1 MQHNILYFRYIVT
14 TVTLDTEEGEG
25 HERLILNQVAE
36 KDMKHKL
43 DSQTVFTGKDDLM
56 TMTITIYADNGE
68 EIVGVKKYIR
78 HMIYDSHNHSGTVS
92 PKNGVVTNGRHNS
105 LVKGR
110 AIHCLQIQYISVI
123 VPTLGPPKNGHYK
136 Q

>member
-1 MQHNILYFRYIVT
+1 MQYNLYSKSYFRYIVT

-105 LVKGR
+105 LVKKKEDTR
-110 AIHCLQIQYISVI
+110 KHSA
-123 VPTLGPPKNGHYK
+123 PF
-136 Q
+136 

>member
-1 MQHNILYFRYIVT
+1 MQPNVLYFRYIVT

-56 TMTITIYADNGE
+56 TMTVTVFEQGE
-68 EIVGVKKYIR
+68 LLVGTKKYIR
-78 HMIYDSHNHSGTVS
+78 HQPHESKVPSGTCS
-92 PKNGVVTNGRHNS
+92 PNGVIGNGRPNS
-105 LVKGR
+105 LRKASTQHQR
-110 AIHCLQIQYISVI
+110 KDDANRKHSA
-123 VPTLGPPKNGHYK
+123 PF
-136 Q
+136 

>member
-1 MQHNILYFRYIVT
+1 MQYDILYFRYIVT

-56 TMTITIYADNGE
+56 TMTVTVFEQGE
-68 EIVGVKKYIR
+68 KIFGTKKYIR
-78 HMIYDSHNHSGTVS
+78 HQPHESKVPSGTCS
-92 PKNGVVTNGRHNS
+92 PNGVIGNGRPNS
-105 LVKGR
+105 LIKR
-110 AIHCLQIQYISVI
+110 KEDANRKHSA
-123 VPTLGPPKNGHYK
+123 PF
-136 Q
+136 